1 MKRAENQHRFDAM
14 REQYESF
21 TFYKQEVSV
30 KEGVLNMVFH
40 FSLDE
45 RYYFHPTM
53 RIPARPFY
61 HWESIPKEQLETL
74 AFHIGMVE
82 LVSYWKLACPKTIVV
97 KPFDLKLCQKKWWR
111 HLYYQ
116 GLGEFR
122 YLNGI
127 DCTEKDFLRIDSG
140 TDREFQP
147 IRRCENPEG
156 LFDRKGGDR
165 SFAEQRFNPPVL
177 IPIGGGKDSV
187 VTLELL
193 RGEMPVIPLILNP
206 RGATVSCI
214 EAAGYTMDDVAV
226 INRTLDATM
235 LKLNNEGF
243 LNGHTPFSALLAFLT
258 LLISAGTGSKY
269 IALSNESSANESTV
283 PGTDINHQYSKS
295 IEFERDF
302 RDYVRQHLSQE
313 IQYFSFLRP
322 LNEMQIASLFSR
334 CTAYHEVFRSCNAG
348 SKTDSWCGKCPKCL
362 FTWIIL
368 SPFLSRQRLT
378 EIFGKD
384 LMKDPE
390 LKPIFEELNGTSAVK
405 PFECVGTVE
414 EVRACVDFMKD
425 RQGTIAEGSP
435 QAEASVD
442 EILRRFNEEN
452 FLPPQFI
459 AILKSHLHV

>member
-1 MKRAENQHRFDAM
+1 MALKRIENQQRFDAL
-14 REQYESF
+14 RETFQNF
-21 TFYKQEVSV
+21 TFYQQEVSL
-30 KEGVLNMVFH
+30 ENGVLRLTFH

-53 RIPARPFY
+53 SIPARSFY
-61 HWESIPKEQLETL
+61 HWESIPREQLESL

-111 HLYYQ
+111 HLYYE

-127 DCTEKDFLRIDSG
+127 DCSEHDFLRIESG
-140 TDREFQP
+140 TNREFSP
-147 IRRCENPEG
+147 IRHRELVIASGAKQSGAERGNPNC
-156 LFDRKGGDR
+156 
-165 SFAEQRFNPPVL
+165 AVL
-177 IPIGGGKDSV
+177 VPIGGGKDSV
-187 VTLELL
+187 VTLECL
-193 RGEMPVIPLILNP
+193 RRGMPVRPLILNP

-214 EAAGYTMDDVAV
+214 EAACYTMDDVAV
-226 INRTLDATM
+226 INRTLDPTM

-243 LNGHTPFSALLAFLT
+243 LNGHTPFSALLAFIT

-295 IEFERDF
+295 IDFERDF
-302 RDYVRQHLSQE
+302 RDYVQQHLSGE

-322 LNEMQIASLFSR
+322 LNELQIAMLFSQ
-334 CTAYHEVFRSCNAG
+334 CEAYHTVFRSCNAG

-368 SPFLSRQRLT
+368 SPFISRERLT
-378 EIFGKD
+378 AIFGKD
-384 LMKDPE
+384 LMKDTD
-390 LKPIFEELNGTSAVK
+390 LRPIFEELNGTSAVK

-414 EVRACVDFMKD
+414 EVRACVDAMMD
-425 RQGTIAEGSP
+425 REGTIMEESP
-435 QAEASVD
+435 KSESSV
-442 EILRRFNEEN
+442 ETILKRYNEEN
-452 FLPPQFI
+452 FLPEPFVKL
-459 AILKSHLHV
+459 LKSKLHV

>member
-1 MKRAENQHRFDAM
+1 MKRNDNQRKFDAL
-14 REQYESF
+14 REQFKNF
-21 TFYKQEVSV
+21 TFYRQEVSLDN
-30 KEGVLNMVFH
+30 GVLSMTFH
-40 FSLDE
+40 FSLDDQ
-45 RYYFHPTM
+45 YYFHPTM
-53 RIPARPFY
+53 SIPARPFY
-61 HWESIPKEQLETL
+61 HWESIPKEELESL

-97 KPFDLKLCQKKWWR
+97 KPFNLKLCQKKWWR
-111 HLYYQ
+111 HLYYE

-127 DCTEKDFLRIDSG
+127 DCSEHDFLRIESG
-140 TDREFQP
+140 TDRDFSPVKPTCDE
-147 IRRCENPEG
+147 
-156 LFDRKGGDR
+156 K
-165 SFAEQRFNPPVL
+165 VL
-177 IPIGGGKDSV
+177 IPVGGGKDSV

-193 RGEMPVIPLILNP
+193 RNEMPAIPLILNP
-206 RGATVSCI
+206 RGATVSCA
-214 EAAGYTMDDVAV
+214 EAAGYAMDDVAAV
-226 INRTLDATM
+226 NRTLDPLM
-235 LKLNNEGF
+235 IKLNGEGF

-295 IEFERDF
+295 VEFERDF
-302 RDYVRQHLSQE
+302 RDYVNQHLSEE

-322 LNEMQIASLFSR
+322 LNEMQIASLFSQ
-334 CTAYHEVFRSCNAG
+334 CKAYHEVFRSCNAG

-378 EIFGKD
+378 EVFGKD
-384 LMKDPE
+384 LLTDQE
-390 LKPIFEELNGTSAVK
+390 LRPIFEELNGTSAVK

-425 RQGTIAEGSP
+425 RQGTIMEDSP
-435 QAEASVD
+435 KAEATVE
-442 EILRRFNEEN
+442 EILKRFNEAHY
-452 FLPPQFI
+452 LPEPFVT
-459 AILKSHLHV
+459 ILKSKLHV